1 MTSENTEKDIKALE
15 NQREKYITKLF
26 WFALEI
32 AIIFLVPALM
42 AIFISLEYFS
52 KKVAIMSLP
61 FTFVLSWVIV
71 LFRWKKINSIMTKL
85 DKDILELKKQNTYD
99 RNN

>member
-1 MTSENTEKDIKALE
+1 MDSDNSDKDILRLE
-15 NQREKYITKLF
+15 GEREKHITKLF

-32 AIIFLVPALM
+32 AIIFLAPALI
-42 AIFISLEYFS
+42 AVFISLEFFS

-61 FTFVLSWVIV
+61 FTFILSWIIV
-71 LFRWKKINSIMTKL
+71 FIRWNKLNKILTKL
-85 DKDILELKKQNTYD
+85 DKDISNLKNNKSNV